1 MPGPTFRAAGARSQ
15 SASAATLSP
24 AKPTVDGQKGIL
36 LAVVTSKNNATHAT
50 GTGGWSLIGQVNSGA
65 SFTASLWI
73 AAEAA
78 SAPTFT
84 WTGAVA
90 CSAQI
95 AYFSDPANSISTT
108 VSASTSNT
116 GSTSTHSTSS
126 INTTKATA
134 TVVYVDVSAANTALA
149 TPSGWTEDN
158 DTGSATDAGRTV
170 FGEKQIATSG
180 SASGAISVTGA
191 AADWVQW
198 QIEIGGVSV
207 ANALEVSKAEMVA
220 WEEPAPGASFS
231 MVEMLAW
238 LDAPSEAAFSKV
250 ELVVWLDQVSVT
262 PRRRQAQVI
271 N

>member
-1 MPGPTFRAAGARSQ
+1 MPGPTFRAIGARSQ

-24 AKPTVDGQKGIL
+24 AKPTVDDQKGIL
-36 LAVVTSKNNATHAT
+36 LAVVTSKNNATHST
-50 GTGGWSLIGQVNSGA
+50 GTSGWSLIGQVNSGA

-73 AAEAA
+73 AAETAG
-78 SAPTFT
+78 APTFT
-84 WTGAVA
+84 WTGAAA
-90 CSAQI
+90 CSAQV
-95 AYFSDPANSISTT
+95 AYFTDPANTISTT
-108 VSASTSNT
+108 VAASTSNT
-116 GSTSTHSTSS
+116 GSTSTHSTVS

-134 TVVYVDVSAANTALA
+134 TVVYVDVAAANTALA

-198 QIEIGGVSV
+198 QIEIGGVTA

-220 WEEPAPGASFS
+220 WEEPAPGAAFS
-231 MVEMLAW
+231 KAELVAW
-238 LDAPSEAAFSKV
+238 LDAPSEAAFSKA
-250 ELVVWLDQVSVT
+250 ELLAWLDYAGGT
-262 PRRRQAQVI
+262 ARRRQTVI
-271 N
+271 VN